1 MSVRDRLVMSDRFFW
16 WRWAFAVL
24 ALLWIIGGAW
34 TAWGTTSWLEF
45 LGVLELYLLAGLFV
59 YGITGLFSRLLYTVF
74 VSPVLWVLETRGGSQ
89 HGTARWAK
97 WREVRRAWLTKRG
110 SIYLAIYRDIWG
122 SRHPLTRSGGE
133 HVLLLGPS
141 RSGKGI
147 GCVIPFCLVCNG
159 YLLAKGEKN
168 EIFETTSAWR
178 ASQGQKI
185 VRFAPA
191 ENGSDAFNPLDVIPD
206 GEGDIGTALSIA
218 TTLVEGEGQAHG
230 DAAHWQVGASELIA
244 ACSIFCRAQQP
255 GAFETRL
262 WRSRYTRSRLATK
275 NSSACA
281 SKSGRAPSAA
291 PASSSRRSSIG
302 RDEGEKKCRTGRHFL
317 SWDCHEVNPRVF
329 KNSQRSLSRSLTRP
343 CTSPKCRRPS
353 TSLSNTSAEDRSVA
367 TRR

>member
-45 LGVLELYLLAGLFV
+45 LGVLALYLLAGLFV
-59 YGITGLFSRLLYTVF
+59 FGITGLFSRLLYTVF

-147 GCVIPFCLVCNG
+147 GCVIPFFLACNVFTRKIREERDFRDDER
-159 YLLAKGEKN
+159 LARE
-168 EIFETTSAWR
+168 
-178 ASQGQKI
+178 
-185 VRFAPA
+185 
-191 ENGSDAFNPLDVIPD
+191 
-206 GEGDIGTALSIA
+206 
-218 TTLVEGEGQAHG
+218 
-230 DAAHWQVGASELIA
+230 
-244 ACSIFCRAQQP
+244 P
-255 GAFETRL
+255 GAKDCPVCARRERFGRL
-262 WRSRYTRSRLATK
+262 
-275 NSSACA
+275 
-281 SKSGRAPSAA
+281 
-291 PASSSRRSSIG
+291 
-302 RDEGEKKCRTGRHFL
+302 
-317 SWDCHEVNPRVF
+317 
-329 KNSQRSLSRSLTRP
+329 
-343 CTSPKCRRPS
+343 
-353 TSLSNTSAEDRSVA
+353 
-367 TRR
+367 